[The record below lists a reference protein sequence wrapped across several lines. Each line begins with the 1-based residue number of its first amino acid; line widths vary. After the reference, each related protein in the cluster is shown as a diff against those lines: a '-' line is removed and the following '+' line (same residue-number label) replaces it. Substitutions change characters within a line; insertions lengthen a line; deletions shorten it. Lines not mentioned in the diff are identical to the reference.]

1 MSQNES
7 HHDRWIDRH
16 AATIIGLVLAGLFAI
31 VVTAQV
37 AC

>member
-1 MSQNES
+1 MSNTES
-7 HHDRWIDRH
+7 PGDRWIDRH
-16 AATIIGLVLAGLFAI
+16 AATFIGLVLAGLFAI